1 MRGLHPFTLLTLA
14 AALPA
19 LAWIAPAPAGGAA
32 ALSAALVLIFLLGGR
47 GAVGVTR
54 AVVLTAAPLWF
65 FLFLLHGTDG
75 LVATGLRLTT
85 VVASSF
91 WLVAA
96 LPPPRLVEAMIARG
110 WPVSV
115 AFLFSATLSAV
126 PALRVRAG
134 HLVDAQRAR
143 GLQTRGGPFIRLAA
157 LRALALPLVLSALH
171 EVDERALALE
181 TRGLGP
187 GVRRTPLAPPI
198 DTVGQ
203 RIVRWGML
211 VACVAA
217 WTWRVL

>member
-1 MRGLHPFTLLTLA
+1 MRGLHPFTLLTPA

-19 LAWIAPAPAGGAA
+19 LAWIAPAPFGGAA
-32 ALSAALVLIFLLGGR
+32 ALSAALGLIFLLGGR

-54 AVVLTAAPLWF
+54 AVAFTAAPLWF
-65 FLFLLHGTDG
+65 FLLLLHGTNG

-181 TRGLGP
+181 TLGRGP
-187 GVRRTPLAPPI
+187 GVRRTPLAPPMA
-198 DTVGQ
+198 TVGQ
-203 RIVRWGML
+203 RIVRWGIL